1 MILNKAYLK
10 KVYDELSPEEKSKY
24 EEELNKDSTETPTI
38 TDQYKIIKA
47 SDNPI
52 KIDR

>member
-10 KVYDELSPEEKSKY
+10 KVYDNLSPEEKYKY
-24 EEELNKDSTETPTI
+24 EKELNKDSTKTPTI
-38 TDQYKIIKA
+38 TAQYKIIKA

-52 KIDR
+52 KINR

>member
-10 KVYDELSPEEKSKY
+10 KVYDNLSPEEKYKY
-24 EEELNKDSTETPTI
+24 EKELNKDSTKTPTI

-52 KIDR
+52 KLDR

>member
-24 EEELNKDSTETPTI
+24 EEELNKNSEEKKATLVIASEDPI
-38 TDQYKIIKA
+38 KIIK
-47 SDNPI
+47 
-52 KIDR
+52 